1 MRSFSI
7 GKPQTEPVIEAEP
20 IAPHDVRHKH
30 PRSTAVRIP
39 DRETII
45 CDDIQ
50 IRGDL
55 TSRENLLIE
64 GAIEGEVRG
73 GEIEIGEKGRV
84 IGSIVAESLTVR
96 GRVQGTITATTVQL
110 AKTAIV
116 EGDIL
121 HQGIG
126 IEMGTHYDGR
136 LKWNGD
142 PSLAA
147 NGTTRTVEALKQ
159 AAQNGA
165 TPVQQHVDPNAEA
178 TNPRQ

>member
-1 MRSFSI
+1 M
-7 GKPQTEPVIEAEP
+7 A
-20 IAPHDVRHKH
+20 

-55 TSRENLLIE
+55 TSRENLVIE

-84 IGSIVAESLTVR
+84 TGSIVAETLTVR
-96 GRVQGTITATTVQL
+96 GRVEGTITATTVQL
-110 AKTAIV
+110 AKTAVV

-142 PSLAA
+142 PSVTQIQ
-147 NGTTRTVEALKQ
+147 GTSRTVEALKQ
-159 AAQNGA
+159 AAQTNNS
-165 TPVQQHVDPNAEA
+165 TEPQMPQQH
-178 TNPRQ
+178 